1 MLKRSIFRRIPRSFL
16 FERKNVNLFKK
27 NYQLLFWIGALATVI
42 GGYFTP
48 GAFASDEGEKG
59 SRIIAEANKIY
70 GGKDQQSKLTFI
82 IKEGAGEER
91 KLVMRR
97 AWKNYNGEKG
107 IDSKVIIFQEYPPE
121 TNGASFMGWF
131 YRPGS
136 GKKNEAWL
144 YIPLLKKI
152 EQLPDANNRDESFQE
167 SDIKPSDMM
176 IRPINLDDHLFLKE
190 ETISNKTYDVVES
203 TPKQK
208 DPAYPYSKVQSWISK
223 DEHLKEKI
231 DYYDYEG
238 RLQKRQLISWKKVK
252 NASIWEKVV
261 TSNMI
266 SHSATTLNISDIKI
280 DSGLADSYFSQ
291 RTMKAS
297 AKK

>member
-1 MLKRSIFRRIPRSFL
+1 MSNFTIRTRI
-16 FERKNVNLFKK
+16 
-27 NYQLLFWIGALATVI
+27 LFWIGILGTLAGMLTSRGV
-42 GGYFTP
+42 
-48 GAFASDEGEKG
+48 AASDEREKG
-59 SRIIAEANKIY
+59 TYIISEANKVY

-82 IKEGAGEER
+82 IKEGNGEER
-91 KLVMRR
+91 KLIMRR

-107 IDSKVIIFQEYPPE
+107 IDSKVLIFQEYPPE
-121 TNGASFMGWF
+121 TNGSSFMGWF

-144 YIPLLKKI
+144 FIPLLKKI
-152 EQLPDANNRDESFQE
+152 EQLPDANNRDEAFQD

-176 IRPINLDDHLFLKE
+176 VRPINLDDHLFLRE
-190 ETISNKTYDVVES
+190 ETISNKIYEVVES
-203 TPKQK
+203 TPKEK
-208 DPAYPYSKVQSWISK
+208 DPSYPYSKVQSWISK
-223 DEHLKEKI
+223 DQHLKEKM

-261 TSNMI
+261 TSNVI
-266 SHSATTLNISDIKI
+266 SSNVTTLNISDIKI
-280 DSGLADSYFSQ
+280 DSGLEDSYFSQ
-291 RTMKAS
+291 RTMKSS

>member
-1 MLKRSIFRRIPRSFL
+1 MDISKKFYCGILGFGIFGTIVGILSPSG
-16 FERKNVNLFKK
+16 VM
-27 NYQLLFWIGALATVI
+27 
-42 GGYFTP
+42 
-48 GAFASDEGEKG
+48 ASEAGEKG
-59 SRIIAEANKIY
+59 NQIIVESNKVY

-82 IKEGAGEER
+82 IKESEGEER

-121 TNGASFMGWF
+121 TNGSSFMGWF
-131 YRPGS
+131 YRPS
-136 GKKNEAWL
+136 AGKKNEAWL

-152 EQLPDANNRDESFQE
+152 EQLPDANNRDETFQD

-176 IRPINLDDHLFLKE
+176 VRSVQLDDHQFLKE
-190 ETISNKTYDVVES
+190 ETISNKVYDVVES
-203 TPKQK
+203 TPKEK

-223 DEHLKEKI
+223 DQHLKEKV

-238 RLQKRQLISWKKVK
+238 RLLKRQLISWKKVK
-252 NASIWEKVV
+252 NASVWEKVV

-266 SHSATTLNISDIKI
+266 KHNVTTLNISDIKI
-280 DSGLADSYFSQ
+280 DAGLEDSYFSQ
-291 RTMKAS
+291 RTMKS
-297 AKK
+297 QAKK